1 MLLLLLCSSRYFY
14 QFSCPGLLQLLI
26 WVFLSVLLSL
36 PSPVSPP
43 ATNQIQIGQRR
54 IWHFLARKQN
64 HLQWRSCA
72 VSPVFLHFY
81 DLIQN
86 SLVMVTEG
94 NFDHL
99 FLSHE
104 ILLNNKNSNNGG
116 KNVESSYAAYLYVPP
131 YEMEVIFLTLAG
143 CFFFSLPGNKMK
155 KCSSYVNRNVTIDH
169 VQCSLII
176 S

>member
-1 MLLLLLCSSRYFY
+1 MLLLLLCFSRYFY
-14 QFSCPGLLQLLI
+14 HFSCPGLLQLLV
-26 WVFLSVLLSL
+26 WLFLSVLLSL

-43 ATNQIQIGQRR
+43 ATNQIQIGQRQ

-64 HLQWRSCA
+64 HLQWRSST

-99 FLSHE
+99 FLWHE
-104 ILLNNKNSNNGG
+104 ILLNNKNWNNGE
-116 KNVESSYAAYLYVPP
+116 KNMESSYAAYFYVTP
-131 YEMEVIFLTLAG
+131 YEMEVIFLTFAG

-155 KCSSYVNRNVTIDH
+155 KCSSYVKSNVTIDH
-169 VQCSLII
+169 VQSSLI